1 MTPDEKMWRDR
12 FVMMNLVRIGGTAVV
27 LLGLAIW
34 YGDLLV
40 EGGSMIVGLPLALV
54 GLVVSFG
61 APKWLSAK
69 WRTPPGQ

>member
-12 FVMMNLVRIGGTAVV
+12 FVMMNLVRIGGTIVV

-40 EGGSMIVGLPLALV
+40 EGGSMAVGLPLAMG

-61 APKWLSAK
+61 GPQWLSRK